1 MLWQIWMMWAFTLLV
16 SNLRVCKGE
25 FLSESII
32 WSADFRCLLS
42 ESKEMYFLWTNNIWT
57 FWIPLVDGFSQ
68 YVNIN
73 RISFLTKLVGELSCC
88 TMWLKSVML
97 DLVLLHYCVRVC
109 VLELACS
116 NTELCLLVL
125 LSLSLSSSLS
135 FVIIIMVMMLCQV
148 HICSYLLSSHE
159 MISEFKHVDL
169 RCMWLCLYCH
179 HDGRN
184 LFLKRNILGKE
195 EGSVAASWLLFRSIF
210 FDRSWSM

>member
-1 MLWQIWMMWAFTLLV
+1 MWAFTLLV
-16 SNLRVCKGE
+16 SNLRVCNGE

-88 TMWLKSVML
+88 TMWLKSVLL
-97 DLVLLHYCVRVC
+97 DLVLLHYCVRVW

-148 HICSYLLSSHE
+148 HICS
-159 MISEFKHVDL
+159 
-169 RCMWLCLYCH
+169 
-179 HDGRN
+179 
-184 LFLKRNILGKE
+184 
-195 EGSVAASWLLFRSIF
+195 IF
-210 FDRSWSM
+210 FPVMKWSVSLNMWTWDVCGCAYIATMMEEIYSWNEIS